1 MRNFF
6 ENAMDKVEDGM
17 IRTSLTVKNE
27 IRKANAVLAGEEG
40 DMVQTVIIVA
50 VFAMIAVAVMAV
62 LGGAIRDKGEQAA
75 EVIQSASF

>member
-1 MRNFF
+1 MRNYF
-6 ENAMDKVEDGM
+6 ENVMGKVEDGM
-17 IRTSLTVKNE
+17 IRASLTVKNE